1 MAEWLSQLSVYEVPY
16 TTFKDGSY
24 SLRVSAYI
32 GGKNYH
38 IPFILLPPLV
48 QVNIQ
53 QAT

>member
-16 TTFKDGSY
+16 AAITGGSY

-32 GGKNYH
+32 AGKSYH
-38 IPFILLPPLV
+38 IPFILLTPLV

-53 QAT
+53 QET

>member
-16 TTFKDGSY
+16 TTITDGSY

-32 GGKNYH
+32 GGKSYH
-38 IPFILLPPLV
+38 IPFILLTPLV